1 MNYTLKTNKSFE
13 QAVEEL
19 QSKVAENGFR
29 VLHIHNVKETLKE
42 KGFEIDNYSIVE
54 VCNAKFANEVL
65 GKNKEYGVLMP
76 CKINVYSDLGE
87 TFLSMPKPTVMVQ
100 KFQLDGID
108 DIARNVETILTKIMD
123 ETK

>member
-13 QAVEEL
+13 QAIEEL

-29 VLHIHNVKETLKE
+29 VLHVHNVKETLKE
-42 KGFEIDNYSIVE
+42 KGFEIENYSIVE

-76 CKINVYSDLGE
+76 CKINIYSDLGE
-87 TFLSMPKPTVMVQ
+87 TFLSMPKPTVMAQ
-100 KFQLDGID
+100 KFQLEGID
-108 DIARNVETILTKIMD
+108 DIARSVEVVLTKIMD
-123 ETK
+123 QTK